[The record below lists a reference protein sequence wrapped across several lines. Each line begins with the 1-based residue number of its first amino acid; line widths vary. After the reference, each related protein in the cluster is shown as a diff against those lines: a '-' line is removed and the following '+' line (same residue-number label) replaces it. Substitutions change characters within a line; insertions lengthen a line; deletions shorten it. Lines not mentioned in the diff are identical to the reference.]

1 VGGRQLTALDLGEK
15 LKAGAG
21 VEGAGVEGGAVGAG
35 EGAGASASFCTKRMR
50 AETLICHI

>member
-1 VGGRQLTALDLGEK
+1 MGGRQLTALDLGEK